1 MFIVDRENKVIVDMD
16 KVQYVNIYKT
26 TENQYSLFFNL
37 DPSECGGIIM
47 GSYSSEEEANCTLAK
62 LIDKL
67 RDYVDNKVW
76 ELPTE
81 NKTKEQNWK
90 EILENNGR

>member
-16 KVQYVNIYKT
+16 KVQYVDIYKT

-37 DPSECGGIIM
+37 DPSKCGGIIM
-47 GSYSSEEEANCTLAK
+47 GSYSSEEEAVNILNK
-62 LIDKL
+62 LVDKL
-67 RDYVDNKVW
+67 KDYIDNKVW
-76 ELPTE
+76 ELPIE

-90 EILENNGR
+90 EILENNRR